1 MDNFPINTID
11 FVVIIIIVISAII
24 SSLRGFLHEVLS
36 IAAWIGAA
44 FAVIYF
50 QPLMKNLTRELI
62 PNELFSD
69 IITGIIIFIFVLVA
83 LSIIIKSFSSYI
95 HKTTLNNLDRSLGF
109 IFGVLR
115 GVIIL
120 SIVLI
125 VFDWFAEEP
134 VRPYALQSSK
144 TMPVIERTSEF
155 ILNLLPESFVKNQ
168 DNARTKE
175 NIKSTSQEM
184 SKAKKESQQPE
195 SSSNKNKR
203 PEGTYKEGVRRNM
216 DRLFQNNQD

>member
-115 GVIIL
+115 GVVIL

-155 ILNLLPESFVKNQ
+155 ILNLLPESFVKNK

-203 PEGTYKEGVRRNM
+203 PEGKYKEGVRRNM